1 MLSTFE
7 IMLTKLA
14 NLKEL
19 SPPVNALDVVEDPIS
34 EACSNVARSWLSAC
48 VGSHARCKQLS
59 GNEIPTRLIDVGA
72 TDGSQRPR
80 LEKIAANSQ
89 GIPYVTL
96 SHCWGDP
103 SHITRLTKGNIAE
116 LMEEIDEVALSK
128 SFQDAINITRAL
140 DIRYLWIDALCII
153 QDSAEDW
160 AIESTRMAQYYRS
173 GRVMI
178 SALASPGAGHGILH
192 PRTGDANA
200 VKYSL
205 NGNELFIRPA
215 LEDAWTVIQDDHH
228 GSDVRQDISVQP
240 LNSRAWTLQERL
252 FAPRIIH
259 YSVQQLIWQCKT
271 CIASEDNQ
279 FEFMS
284 GGKVISPVIDMIN
297 LDTERSGKNK
307 RPTPLS
313 TGWYNLLG
321 GYTKRQITYSSDLL
335 PGISGLAQEVQ
346 NLTGVKYLAGIW
358 NGPPAIL
365 MSILLWEVEHRD
377 GKAATRANNGSPSW
391 SWASVRAKI
400 THQLHEMFWI
410 EQPDI
415 DPKFFLREAKL
426 ATSNPFG
433 QVSGGRIQVS
443 GFVHAYT
450 GSSTFAEYQT
460 RKLVER
466 ITLGDEKERDP
477 WGSKMIIYDNTEDNL
492 IDPYTEIQKLI
503 ALGEAQKEP
512 VVELDIPD
520 EEYDFSRNDHILLFM
535 SRWDQVSNSTDDLS
549 TEQYFLL
556 LRRVETEGGSK
567 KALGGEEWPIFERVG
582 IAKVGPRHMLDIS
595 ESEGWE
601 RRNGIIV

>member
-1 MLSTFE
+1 M
-7 IMLTKLA
+7 MLTELA

-48 VGSHARCKQLS
+48 VESHARCKQLSEVS
-59 GNEIPTRLIDVGA
+59 GNEIPTRLIYVGA
-72 TDGSQRPR
+72 TDGSQKPR
-80 LEKIAANSQ
+80 LKKMEENSQ

-103 SHITRLTKGNIAE
+103 SRITKLTKGNIAE
-116 LMEEIDEVALSK
+116 LMGGIDEGALSK
-128 SFQDAINITRAL
+128 SFQDAISITRAL
-140 DIRYLWIDALCII
+140 NIQYLWIDALCII

-160 AIESTRMAQYYRS
+160 AIESTKMAQYYRS

-178 SALASPGAGHGILH
+178 SALASPGAGHGILL

-215 LEDAWTVIQDDHH
+215 LEDAWTVIQDKNHH
-228 GSDVRQDISVQP
+228 GSEVRQEISVQP

-252 FAPRIIH
+252 FAPRILH
-259 YSVQQLIWQCKT
+259 YTVQQLIWQCKT

-284 GGKVISPVIDMIN
+284 GDKVISPVIDMIN
-297 LDTERSGKNK
+297 LDTERSGENK
-307 RPTPLS
+307 LPTILS
-313 TGWYNLLG
+313 TGWYDLLG
-321 GYTKRQITYSSDLL
+321 GYTQRQITYSSDLL

-365 MSILLWEVEHRD
+365 MRSLLWEIKHR
-377 GKAATRANNGSPSW
+377 GEKAVTRANNGSPSW
-391 SWASVRAKI
+391 SWASVCAEI
-400 THQLHEMFWI
+400 THQLHELFWI
-410 EQPDI
+410 QQPDI
-415 DPKFFLREAKL
+415 DPRFLLCEAKL
-426 ATSNPFG
+426 TTSSPFG
-433 QVSGGRIQVS
+433 QVSSGRIAVS

-450 GSSTFAEYQT
+450 GPNTFAEYQT
-460 RKLVER
+460 RKLIER
-466 ITLGDEKERDP
+466 LTLGDEKERNP
-477 WGSKMIIYDNTEDNL
+477 STSKMIICDNTEDNP
-492 IDPYTEIQKLI
+492 IDSHTQIQQLI

-512 VVELDIPD
+512 IVGLDIPD
-520 EEYDFSRNDHILLFM
+520 EEYDFSKNDHILLFM
-535 SRWDQVSNSTDDLS
+535 SRWDQASNYRDDLS
-549 TEQYFLL
+549 AEQHFLL
-556 LRRVETEGGSK
+556 LRRVETKEGSRERK
-567 KALGGEEWPIFERVG
+567 WPYFERVG
-582 IAKVGPRHMLDIS
+582 IAEVGSRHMLDIS

-601 RRNGIIV
+601 RRNATIV